1 LAVSAPLEDALTTY
15 ISTRG
20 EAPKLGFCD
29 VMLTGLARD
38 GGLYIP
44 EVWPQLS
51 TETIASL
58 FGRPYWEVAVEVLRP
73 FVAGEIS
80 DEDLGRMANEAYAT
94 FRHPAVVPL
103 DQTAPNQFVLELFHG
118 PTLAFKDVAM
128 QLIAR
133 LMDHVLAKRNQRTTI
148 VVATSGD
155 TGGAA
160 VDAFAGRDNVD
171 LVVLFPNGRISD
183 VQRRMM
189 TTTGAANVH
198 ALAVEGHFDDCQA
211 IVKGLFNHHK
221 FRDAVSLSG
230 VNSINWARI
239 VAQVVYYFTSAV
251 AVGAP
256 ARSVDFTVPTGNF
269 GDIFAGYVAKRMGL
283 PVRLLRVAANVNDI
297 LDRTLKTGIYEVR
310 EVHASSSPSMDIQVS
325 SNFERLL
332 FEASGRD
339 AALVRGLMDSLK
351 QSGRFVLPEKVLTAI
366 RADFESGRADEDET
380 AAAIRTAWRETGD
393 LIDPHTAVALAVADR
408 DTTEMHVPNVVL
420 STAHAAKFPD
430 AVEAACGVRPALPVY
445 LEGLMTKPE
454 HIKVMKNDQSDIEQ
468 FVLSVSRAAKQGV
481 S

>member
-1 LAVSAPLEDALTTY
+1 LEGSLTRY

-20 EAPKLGFCD
+20 EAPELGFCD

-38 GGLYIP
+38 GGLYVP
-44 EVWPQLS
+44 ATWPQLS
-51 TETIASL
+51 PDAIAGF
-58 FGRPYWEVAVEVLRP
+58 FGRPYWEVAVEVIRP

-80 DEDLGRMANEAYAT
+80 DAELGRMANEAYAT

-103 DQTAPNQFVLELFHG
+103 RQMAPHQFVLELFHG

-128 QLIAR
+128 QLISR
-133 LMDHVLAKRNQRTTI
+133 LMDHVLAQRGQRTTI

-160 VDAFAGRDNVD
+160 VDAFAGLENVD
-171 LVVLFPNGRISD
+171 LIVLFPHGRISE

-198 ALAVEGHFDDCQA
+198 ALAVEGNFDDCQA
-211 IVKGLFNHHK
+211 LVKAMFNNHR
-221 FRDAVSLSG
+221 FRDATSLSG

-256 ARSVDFTVPTGNF
+256 ARAVDFVVPTGNF

-283 PVRLLRVAANVNDI
+283 PVRTLGIAANVNDI
-297 LDRTLKTGIYEVR
+297 LARTLKTGIYEVR
-310 EVHASSSPSMDIQVS
+310 EVHATASPSMDIQIS

-332 FEASGRD
+332 FEAGGRD
-339 AALVRGLMDSLK
+339 AAGVRRLMDSLK
-351 QSGRFVLPEKVLTAI
+351 QSGRFVLPDATLAAI
-366 RADFESGRADEDET
+366 REGFDAGRADETET
-380 AAAIRTAWRETGD
+380 AAAIRAAWREAGE
-393 LIDPHTAVALAVADR
+393 LVDPHTAVALAVADR
-408 DTTEMHVPNVVL
+408 DTTDRTVPSIVL
-420 STAHAAKFPD
+420 STAHPAKFPD
-430 AVEAACGVRPALPVY
+430 AVEAACGQRPQLPAW
-445 LEGLMTKPE
+445 LDGLMTKSE
-454 HIKVMKNDQSDIEQ
+454 HMKVMKNDQAEVER

-481 S
+481 AG